1 MVRTNQ
7 RGRETKKKENKNKFS
22 LEMMLDTG
30 WGDSVC
36 VGGVVQQLLNFILIE
51 RALMSVRNFLDW
63 QVITWV
69 LAAINSLKP

>member
-30 WGDSVC
+30 HGVGGFSVC
-36 VGGVVQQLLNFILIE
+36 WGGGP
-51 RALMSVRNFLDW
+51 
-63 QVITWV
+63 
-69 LAAINSLKP
+69 AAIEFHSHRKSPYVSKKLSRLASYNLGISSN